1 MKTVLFVLASL
12 FPMLPA
18 ALASEARNCG
28 CDCCKGKETCC
39 CAPVAAASEPAKPTA
54 PAEQPK
60 AHPVK
65 GVIMGVM
72 ADKTALLVKHEEVP
86 GVMRAMTMMFKVEPA
101 VLEKVQRGDAIK
113 ALMSRRTD
121 GWWLHEVEVLP
132 SSKQGESTG

>member
-1 MKTVLFVLASL
+1 MKKLIPLFLFLLTGLVSVLAAE
-12 FPMLPA
+12 A
-18 ALASEARNCG
+18 AKNCG

-39 CAPVAAASEPAKPTA
+39 CAPAAAATEPAKPAA

-60 AHPVK
+60 AHPLK

-101 VLEKVQRGDAIK
+101 VLEKVKRGDAIQ
-113 ALMSRRTD
+113 ARMQRRAD
-121 GWWLHEVEVLP
+121 GWWLIDVEVLP
-132 SSKQGESTG
+132 PTK